1 MEKRII
7 IDYEEYQNLIK
18 EQTKR
23 EKLLEDRI
31 DKAIDFIKKNYY
43 KKSYS
48 EKDAKLKQLL
58 DILTGYN
65 DMERL
70 SKIIID
76 RPLTNDEIAIM
87 LDGVR

>member
-7 IDYEEYQNLIK
+7 IDYEEYQSLIK

-43 KKSYS
+43 KKSYT

-58 DILTGYN
+58 DILTGYD

-76 RPLTNDEIAIM
+76 RPLTNDEMAII

>member
-76 RPLTNDEIAIM
+76 RPLTNDEMAII

>member
-48 EKDAKLKQLL
+48 VKDAKLKQLL

>member
-1 MEKRII
+1 MEKRLI

-23 EKLLEDRI
+23 EKILQDRI

-43 KKSYS
+43 KKSYT
-48 EKDAKLKQLL
+48 EKDAKLKQLI
-58 DILTGYN
+58 DILNGF
-65 DMERL
+65 DDIERL

-76 RPLTNDEIAIM
+76 RPLTNDEMAII